1 MSRGILIFHGGN
13 RCRIIDEASQR
24 RLFFK
29 LSPLGCVMRF
39 DREDDVG
46 LGICLRDL
54 LYHTFLIINTYFK
67 QIDQVN
73 YDTAREDKMPLYTC
87 LAIKYSVSIDE
98 DSNLARAKFDSWKR
112 GGVCVRAAKVL
123 K

>member
-1 MSRGILIFHGGN
+1 
-13 RCRIIDEASQR
+13 
-24 RLFFK
+24 
-29 LSPLGCVMRF
+29 MRF
-39 DREDDVG
+39 DREDDVA
-46 LGICLRDL
+46 LGIRLRDL

-73 YDTAREDKMPLYTC
+73 YDTAREDKMLLYTC